1 MDKSLLEDLSYGA
14 IVLPF
19 VMARADGVTDG
30 DGIIAPMSIRLY
42 GIDAPEWNQ
51 PYGRS
56 AKQALTRYIMGRGLY
71 VTPLEVD
78 RFGRIVARV
87 YITKGK
93 KDVCLWMVRAGHA
106 WSVVKEYDAAMAE
119 ARAVPRGLWRNPSA
133 VSPSTWRK
141 QHPEY
146 FK

>member
-19 VMARADGVTDG
+19 VTARADGVTDG
-30 DGIIAPMSIRLY
+30 DGIIAPMPIRLY

-51 PYGRS
+51 SYGRT
-56 AKQALTRYIMGRGLY
+56 ARQALARHIMGRGLY

-87 YITKGK
+87 YVTRDE
-93 KDVCLWMVRAGHA
+93 KDVGQWMVRAGHA

-119 ARAVPRGLWRNPSA
+119 ARAVPRGLWCDSSA
-133 VSPSTWRK
+133 VNPLTWRK